1 MSNLNVKKLKID
13 SIDNLNKNLDKS
25 PIKEIN
31 LNEEEF
37 TNKDNFNFQKINDLE
52 LQLNSMDIVINNL
65 KTLNEFSDMNNLE
78 SQLQITSTIAENS
91 FRLKKK

>member
-91 FRLKKK
+91 FRLKK